1 MKKILIT
8 GSNGFIGKSL
18 SIELLKEKDIEVVA
32 FTREDSMEKLEAI
45 LPSID
50 FIYHLAGVNRPEKP
64 EEFYRGNSE
73 LTEKI
78 TELIKKMNLRIPIV
92 YSSSKHAELDS
103 HYGKS
108 KKQAEEALL
117 KYSREVNIPV
127 FIYRL
132 PNVFGKWVKPNY
144 NSVVATFCYNIS
156 HGLDIK
162 VYDPDYVLTLV
173 YIDDVVKAFKSHLQE
188 KVNCESSYYN
198 VEPVYRITIGEL
210 VRKIYEFKNIKE
222 KLIIPNLSNRLTKLL
237 HATYLS
243 YMDEESFGQ
252 AIEEKSDQRGRFV
265 ELIKSLE
272 GGQISVSYSKPGIVR
287 GNHYHNTKNEK
298 FIVIKGKAKIK
309 FRHILEK
316 KVIEYVVSDKEMNV
330 VDIPPGYAHSIENIG
345 DDEMILLIWAN
356 ECFNPSYPDTY
367 YCEVEK

>member
-8 GSNGFIGKSL
+8 GSNGFIGKNL
-18 SIELLKEKDIEVVA
+18 NIELLKEKDIEIVA
-32 FTREDSMEKLEAI
+32 FTREDSMQKLEAV

-50 FIYHLAGVNRPEKP
+50 FIYHLAGVNRPEKA

-78 TELIKKMNLRIPIV
+78 TELIKKKNLRIPIV
-92 YSSSKHAELDS
+92 YSSSKHAEADS
-103 HYGKS
+103 HYGIS
-108 KKQAEEALL
+108 KKQAEETLL

-132 PNVFGKWVKPNY
+132 PNIFGKWAKPDY

-162 VYDPDYVLTLV
+162 VSNPDYVLTMS
-173 YIDDVVKAFKSHLQE
+173 YIDDVVTAFKSHLLE
-188 KVNCESSYYN
+188 NANCDSCYYS
-198 VEPVYRITIGEL
+198 VTPIYKITVGEL
-210 VRKIYEFKNIKE
+210 ARKIYEFKNIKE
-222 KLIIPNLSNRLTKLL
+222 KLIIPDLSDRLTKLL

-243 YMDEESFGQ
+243 YLNEEDFGQ
-252 AIEEKSDQRGRFV
+252 VVEEKVDQRGKFV

-272 GGQISVSYSKPGIVR
+272 AGQVSVSYSKPGIIR
-287 GNHYHNTKNEK
+287 GNHYHHTKNEK
-298 FIVIKGKAKIK
+298 FIVIEGKAKIR

-316 KVIEYVVSDKEMNV
+316 KVIEYVVSGNKLNI

-356 ECFNPSYPDTY
+356 ECFDPHNPDTY
-367 YCEVEK
+367 YCEVDK